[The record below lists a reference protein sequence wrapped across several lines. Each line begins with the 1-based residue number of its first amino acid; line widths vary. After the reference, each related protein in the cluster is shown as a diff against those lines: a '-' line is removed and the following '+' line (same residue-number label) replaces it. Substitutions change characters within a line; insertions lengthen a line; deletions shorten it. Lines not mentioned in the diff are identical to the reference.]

1 MKKSHKI
8 IKFLFEKNVDMI
20 FYINENFLLFE
31 HVCLFVI
38 LNNFRIF
45 LKYET
50 DANKKNDN
58 FFEKKLKQ
66 KNSVAT

>member
-1 MKKSHKI
+1 MKKSHKV
-8 IKFLFEKNVDMI
+8 IKFLFEKNVDMT
-20 FYINENFLLFE
+20 FYIDKNFLLFE

-38 LNNFRIF
+38 LNNFRMF

-50 DANKKNDN
+50 DTNEKNDD

-66 KNSVAT
+66 KNSVTT